1 VAGAD
6 RMTIEEVVKRVLL
19 DEHAD
24 VIREAVKAVAAEMM
38 ELEVSELIGAELG
51 ERRPEDRATHRN
63 GYRPRRWDT
72 RAGEME
78 LQIPK
83 IRQGSYFPS
92 FLEPRKRG
100 EQALLAVVQQAYV
113 CGVSTRRVDQLVESL
128 GLRISKSEVSRV
140 CAALD
145 EHVEAFRT
153 RPLEG
158 RYPYLFLD
166 AKVERVRDG
175 GRVVNKA
182 LVIAHGVHETG
193 RREILSID
201 VGEAETEA
209 FWTEFLRGLVKR
221 GLVGVQLAISD
232 AHSGLKAAIA
242 KVLGCAWQRCTVH
255 FLRDC
260 LGHARKD
267 QHGLLA
273 ALIRPIFNAD
283 SIAQARDRLSEAV
296 AHLDGRLPKVAGML
310 ADAEADILAFYAFPA
325 AHWRKL
331 RSTNPLERFNREVGR
346 RTDVVGIFPDD
357 HSLIR
362 LAGMLCIE
370 QNDEWLVGRGYLS
383 AESVSLVLTGSGH
396 DIDTE
401 NKEETAQ
408 LQAA

>member
-1 VAGAD
+1 MA
-6 RMTIEEVVKRVLL
+6 IEEVVRKVLA

-24 VIREAVKAVAAEMM
+24 VIRDSVRWVVQELM
-38 ELEVSELIGAELG
+38 ESEVSELVGARLG

-72 RAGEME
+72 RAGEFE

-83 IRQGSYFPS
+83 LRQGSYFPS
-92 FLEPRKRG
+92 FLQPRKRS
-100 EQALLAVVQQAYV
+100 EQALVSVVQQAYV

-128 GLRISKSEVSRV
+128 GLRISKSEVSRI
-140 CAALD
+140 AGLLD
-145 EHVEAFRT
+145 EQVQAFRQ

-158 RYPYLFLD
+158 RYPYLFVD
-166 AKVERVRDG
+166 AKIEKVRDG
-175 GRVVNKA
+175 GRVARKCV
-182 LVIAHGVHETG
+182 VIAHAVHETG
-193 RREILSID
+193 RREIIGLD

-209 FWTEFLRGLVKR
+209 FWREFLRSLVAR
-221 GLVGVQLAISD
+221 GLTGVQLAISD
-232 AHSGLKAAIA
+232 AHPGLKAALA
-242 KVLGCAWQRCTVH
+242 TVLGCAWQRCTVH

-273 ALIRPIFNAD
+273 ALIRPIFNAENLE
-283 SIAQARDRLSEAV
+283 QARDRLSEAV
-296 AHLDGRLPKVAGML
+296 AHLDGRLGKVATL
-310 ADAEADILAFYAFPA
+310 LEDAEADILAFYAFPSS
-325 AHWRKL
+325 HWRKL

-357 HSLIR
+357 RSLMR

-383 AESVSLVLTGSGH
+383 AESISLVLTGPDDH
-396 DIDTE
+396 TDKEI
-401 NKEETAQ
+401 KEEVAQ